1 MPATRS
7 DLPLPPSL
15 EGVLGL
21 RGGREGARRP
31 APQCPHPPPQS
42 RVTARPGLPRAS
54 RLRVRGA
61 PEPCP
66 AACTAVTSTVGL
78 NLNCPAA
85 DTRGGGG
92 SVPSQKP
99 PELLAS
105 TTEAA
110 SGAGLGGGVT
120 GPLGYN
126 APGCLLFF
134 FFFLVK
140 PNEERQAG
148 EQTEGEMQREG
159 AASLGRPS
167 GTWAR
172 ALRPGRGRFPPAGP
186 SAFFRSRFGP
196 AANEP
201 TAFPLPNPAAA

>member
-1 MPATRS
+1 M
-7 DLPLPPSL
+7 
-15 EGVLGL
+15 
-21 RGGREGARRP
+21 
-31 APQCPHPPPQS
+31 
-42 RVTARPGLPRAS
+42 
-54 RLRVRGA
+54 
-61 PEPCP
+61 
-66 AACTAVTSTVGL
+66 GL

-126 APGCLLFF
+126 AQGCLLF

-148 EQTEGEMQREG
+148 GQTEGAMQREG
-159 AASLGRPS
+159 AARLGRPS

-172 ALRPGRGRFPPAGP
+172 ALRPGWGRFPPAGRERIL
-186 SAFFRSRFGP
+186 SVWIWTRSQ
-196 AANEP
+196 
-201 TAFPLPNPAAA
+201 

>member
-1 MPATRS
+1 MCRFLGRRRCRRPGATC
-7 DLPLPPSL
+7 PCPPGWKACSAC
-15 EGVLGL
+15 
-21 RGGREGARRP
+21 RGGGRGARRP
-31 APQCPHPPPQS
+31 APPCPHPPPQS

-66 AACTAVTSTVGL
+66 AAFTAVTSTVGL

-85 DTRGGGG
+85 DIRGGGG

-134 FFFLVK
+134 FFLVK

-148 EQTEGEMQREG
+148 GQTEGAMRREG
-159 AASLGRPS
+159 AARLGRPS

-172 ALRPGRGRFPPAGP
+172 ALRPGWGRFPPAGP
-186 SAFFRSRFGP
+186 ERILSVWIWTGSQ
-196 AANEP
+196 
-201 TAFPLPNPAAA
+201 